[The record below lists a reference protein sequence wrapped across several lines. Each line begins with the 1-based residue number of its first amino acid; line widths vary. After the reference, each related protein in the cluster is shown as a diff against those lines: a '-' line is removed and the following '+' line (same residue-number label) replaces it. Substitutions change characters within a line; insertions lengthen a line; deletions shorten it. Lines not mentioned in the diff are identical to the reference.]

1 MFSFVTVNEYCSPE
15 KCNDKIKNKLIGK
28 KFKKIKE
35 GHQNVWIKLPAPVQL
50 ATPATRVPVRPPTPA
65 TPSGG
70 YGGQPYSALSYPK
83 LGRRGVSFF
92 FKMK

>member
-1 MFSFVTVNEYCSPE
+1 MFSFVTVNEYCSSE

-65 TPSGG
+65 TRHSLWRLRRA
-70 YGGQPYSALSYPK
+70 ALFGVK
-83 LGRRGVSFF
+83 LS
-92 FKMK
+92 